1 MHIRQL
7 LFAVALAPILL
18 TAQDAPANPH
28 RQVVRAS
35 GTAVL
40 SVKPDQA
47 RISIGVTT
55 QAPRAQDAV
64 KENAERT
71 AAVLK
76 QLKTLVGSNGE
87 IQTTN
92 YSVSPQYRYPKDG
105 GTPTVTGY
113 SANNM
118 VEVIVNDLALVGKL
132 IDESTQSGANTINSI
147 GFTLRD
153 ESAVSS
159 QVIAQAAKKAR
170 ANAEAIATAL
180 GMRVVGVA
188 EAETVDFAP
197 PVRPVYNM
205 AAMARNAAPTPVE
218 AGALDVSARVIVALE
233 VAQ

>member
-7 LFAVALAPILL
+7 LFAVALTPILL
-18 TAQDAPANPH
+18 TAQYAPANPH

-92 YSVSPQYRYPKDG
+92 YSVSPQYRYPKEG

-118 VEVIVNDLALVGKL
+118 VEVIVKDLALVG
-132 IDESTQSGANTINSI
+132 
-147 GFTLRD
+147 
-153 ESAVSS
+153 
-159 QVIAQAAKKAR
+159 
-170 ANAEAIATAL
+170 
-180 GMRVVGVA
+180 
-188 EAETVDFAP
+188 
-197 PVRPVYNM
+197 
-205 AAMARNAAPTPVE
+205 
-218 AGALDVSARVIVALE
+218 
-233 VAQ
+233 